1 MQDKKHKI
9 RNRILIIVAIVI
21 VVTLLFKI
29 GYYLLSKNYVDNAL
43 SEKYGSISHSV
54 KKFQEENIRK
64 SCAKCITSLPSS
76 LSSDKFLM
84 YDDKNDFYFHVSS
97 NFSVVDDDYLH
108 KYVGKKLKD
117 IFRSEMNA
125 ESDPAFDDFDICS
138 TEEVYINPGNLG
150 SPSDELK
157 AIDKADSEK
166 LTERFSGTEVM
177 LKFRSDR
184 TQADDELITK
194 LTEFLKKYNIEL
206 YVDDRTVFDLQ

>member
-84 YDDKNDFYFHVSS
+84 YDDKNDFYFHVNF
-97 NFSVVDDDYLH
+97 NFSFVYDDYLH

-166 LTERFSGTEVM
+166 LTERFSGTEVI

>member
-97 NFSVVDDDYLH
+97 NFSVVDDDYMFC
-108 KYVGKKLKD
+108 YVGKKLKN
-117 IFRSEMNA
+117 IIRSEMNA
-125 ESDPAFDDFDICS
+125 EADSVFEDFDLIS
-138 TEEVYINPGNLG
+138 YGYVDYDRNEHPYE
-150 SPSDELK
+150 ELK
-157 AIDKADSEK
+157 PIDGDDRKKILEK
-166 LTERFSGTEVM
+166 YSGTEVM

>member
-97 NFSVVDDDYLH
+97 NFSVVDDDYMFC
-108 KYVGKKLKD
+108 YVGKKLKN
-117 IFRSEMNA
+117 IIRSEMNA
-125 ESDPAFDDFDICS
+125 EADSVFEDFDICS